1 MLTASMIR
9 WIRFD
14 LRVGAAAR
22 ARNAAETLMSETPV
36 TVDAF
41 LGGRVTVAQPAR
53 GYRAGLDAI
62 LLAATVVVDSD
73 ASATMLDL
81 GAGVGTV
88 GLCVATRNA
97 AIEVTLLEVQ
107 PELVALAA
115 ENIRRNHLEQRVRV
129 ITADVHDS
137 PEQLS
142 ALGVSPDRFDHVI
155 CNPPF
160 DIEGHGR
167 SPPNALKARSHVMPV
182 GELEHW
188 GRVLA
193 RYCRA
198 SGTVTMIHRAD
209 ALGAVLAQRTS
220 LCVVPR
226 AVVRRCRCSLGWCCI
241 RPTDMALRTKCK
253 RSCVRVRRLDFEAVA
268 HSDDPRRMG
277 RHALHTGNPV
287 LPVLGCKPHV
297 AI

>member
-1 MLTASMIR
+1 MIR

-209 ALGAVLAQRTS
+209 ALGAVLA
-220 LCVVPR
+220 
-226 AVVRRCRCSLGWCCI
+226 
-241 RPTDMALRTKCK
+241 AL
-253 RSCVRVRRLDFEAVA
+253 D
-268 HSDDPRRMG
+268 G
-277 RHALHTGNPV
+277 RFGGLRV
-287 LPVLGCKPHV
+287 LPVLSRVGEPATRIIVCGTKGSRAPLSLQSGLVLHTADGHGFTDQV
-297 AI
+297 QAILREGAALRL